1 MQQLGRERKET
12 RQERRERMEKDRQA
26 RQVSDVTAICDNE
39 SNVNSEDQVTTL
51 TTVQYSKVMDFRHG
65 MYSTNSRRGI

>member
-1 MQQLGRERKET
+1 
-12 RQERRERMEKDRQA
+12 MEKDRQA